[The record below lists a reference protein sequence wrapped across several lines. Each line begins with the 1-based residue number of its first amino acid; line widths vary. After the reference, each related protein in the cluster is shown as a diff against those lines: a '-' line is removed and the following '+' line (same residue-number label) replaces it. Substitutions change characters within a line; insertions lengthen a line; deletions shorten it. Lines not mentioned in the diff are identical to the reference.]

1 MKVLSRSLSYIITIS
16 ITIIASLIVNVIVNV
31 IVIIVFYKFIIEGM
45 VGYGS
50 SGDIALDD
58 LTLLD
63 GNCKTII
70 TQSK

>member
-1 MKVLSRSLSYIITIS
+1 MITTSII
-16 ITIIASLIVNVIVNV
+16 IIATFNVIVNV

-58 LTLLD
+58 LILLD
-63 GNCKTII
+63 GNCKTIL